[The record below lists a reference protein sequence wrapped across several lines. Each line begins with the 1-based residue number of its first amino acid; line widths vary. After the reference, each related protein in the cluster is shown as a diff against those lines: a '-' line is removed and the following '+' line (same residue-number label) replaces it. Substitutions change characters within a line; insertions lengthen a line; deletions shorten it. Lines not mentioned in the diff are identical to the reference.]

1 MPERTAP
8 PIGTLTERVV
18 LKQRLTTHQDEGG
31 EAALFSP
38 IATVWARV
46 RPLGARAAFASD
58 ARTQATSHVVVLRH
72 RTDLKPGDR
81 ISWRGGDL
89 DVEGMSNLDGRR
101 AYLSVQCSSAA
112 VTG

>member
-1 MPERTAP
+1 MSGAVP

-18 LKQRLTTHQDEGG
+18 LKRRITTHEDEGG
-31 EAALFSP
+31 EVAMYSP
-38 IATVWARV
+38 LATVWARV
-46 RPLGARAAFASD
+46 TPLGARAAFASD
-58 ARTQATSHVVVLRH
+58 ARTQATSHVVVVRY

-89 DVEGMSNLDGRR
+89 DVEGTSELGRR
-101 AYLSVQCSSAA
+101 AYLSIQCSSAA

>member
-1 MPERTAP
+1 MVP
-8 PIGTLTERVV
+8 PIGSMTERVV
-18 LKQRLTTHQDEGG
+18 LQQRLTTHQDEGG

-38 IATVWARV
+38 LATVWARV
-46 RPLGARAAFASD
+46 TPVGTRAAFASD
-58 ARTQATSHVVVLRH
+58 ARTQVTSHVVVVRY

-89 DVEGMSNLDGRR
+89 DVEGTSEIGRR

-112 VTG
+112 VSG